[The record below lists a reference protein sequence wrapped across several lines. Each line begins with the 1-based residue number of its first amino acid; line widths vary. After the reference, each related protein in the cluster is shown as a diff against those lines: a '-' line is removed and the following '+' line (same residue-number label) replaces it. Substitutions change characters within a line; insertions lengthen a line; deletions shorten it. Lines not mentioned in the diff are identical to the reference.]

1 MNNTIR
7 ELMERRSVRVFEE
20 KEISPEDREVILLA
34 AVNAPSAGNQQMYRI
49 IDVTDQ
55 SIKDRLAVLCDNQPF
70 IATGKMVL
78 VFCGDF
84 RKWYDAF
91 DSAGL
96 SPREVGVGDLILSI
110 EDSMIAAQ
118 NAVTAA
124 WSLGIGSC
132 YIGDIL
138 ENREA
143 IKELLELPDWVFPS
157 TLLVFGYPVKQ
168 QLERVKPKRESL
180 EYLVCENTYH
190 RSSAEELFELF
201 RDKQNFPDE
210 AAYKAWLERF
220 YKVKYNS
227 DFSKEMTRSVN
238 GYLKEY
244 K

>member
-1 MNNTIR
+1 MNNTIK

-20 KEISPEDREVILLA
+20 KEISREDKETILLA

-55 SIKDRLAVLCDNQPF
+55 AVKDRLAVLCDNQPF

-91 DSAGL
+91 AAAGL
-96 SPREVGVGDLILSI
+96 DPRKVGTGDLVLGI

-124 WSLGIGSC
+124 WALGIGSC

-138 ENREA
+138 ENKEA
-143 IKELLELPDWVFPS
+143 IKELLGLPDYVFPS
-157 TLLVFGYPVKQ
+157 TLIVFGYPTTK
-168 QLERVKPKRESL
+168 QLERTKPRREAL
-180 EYLVCENTYH
+180 QYLVCENRYH
-190 RSSAEELFELF
+190 QSSGEELYAMFK
-201 RDKQNFPDE
+201 DKQKFPDD
-210 AAYKAWLERF
+210 KAVTEWLERF
-220 YKVKYNS
+220 YKIKYNS
-227 DFSKEMTRSVN
+227 DFANEMTRSVN
-238 GYLKEY
+238 EYLKEY
-244 K
+244 R